1 MAIIQE
7 YYMLST
13 IASSCVPCF
22 MLKVFFVLIDQ
33 PLRR

>member
-13 IASSCVPCF
+13 IASSCVPYF
-22 MLKVFFVLIDQ
+22 MLKVFLVLIYQ
-33 PLRR
+33 